1 MSLDQ
6 EVEALRKVP
15 LFSNIEPARLKL
27 MAFASE
33 RLTYREGQRL
43 FEQGDAGDAAYI
55 ILEGSA
61 DIMLRTDG
69 HEIRVATLGK
79 NEIVGE
85 IAILCDVP
93 RTASVQAAE
102 KLVTLKLTKDLFL
115 RMARE
120 FPDMALEIMRVL
132 AHRLEKS
139 TGALRSAQE
148 ELTTLKEGK

>member
-6 EVEALRKVP
+6 EVDALRKVP

-33 RLTYREGQRL
+33 RLTFKEGERL
-43 FEQGDAGDAAYI
+43 FAQGDAGDAAYI

-61 DIMLRTDG
+61 EVLVKSDG
-69 HEIRVATLGK
+69 HEIRVATIKK

-93 RTASVQAAE
+93 RTASVAAVE
-102 KLVTLKLTKDLFL
+102 KLVTLKLTKELFL

-132 AHRLEKS
+132 AHRLEQS
-139 TGALRSAQE
+139 TSALRRVQQE
-148 ELTTLKEGK
+148 LDTVKKDA

>member
-6 EVEALRKVP
+6 EVDALRKVP

-33 RLTYREGQRL
+33 RLVFKEGERL
-43 FEQGDAGDAAYI
+43 FEQGDPGDAAYI

-61 DIMLRTDG
+61 DVLVKSDG
-69 HEIRVATLGK
+69 HEIRVATLK
-79 NEIVGE
+79 NNEIVGE

-93 RTASVQAAE
+93 RTASVAAAE

-132 AHRLEKS
+132 AHRLEQS
-139 TGALRSAQE
+139 TGSLRRVQQE
-148 ELTTLKEGK
+148 LDNLKKEA